1 MNDLKNQ
8 LANLAILLELT
19 TKFHKNQRY
28 GSKVIVRY
36 TETNKQIDRHYP
48 QRTYIDYL
56 THM

>member
-1 MNDLKNQ
+1 MNDIKNQ
-8 LANLAILLELT
+8 SANLAILLELT

-48 QRTYIDYL
+48 QRIL
-56 THM
+56 TI